1 MEFTG
6 ERYVPELES
15 PEISYEHWHRY
26 LFANEFVKGK
36 VVLDIACGEGYGS
49 YFLSKNAKKVI
60 GVDVS
65 QETINYASNKYKRNN
80 LEFRTGL
87 ASSIPAENAI
97 FDVIVSFETIE
108 HITEADQV
116 AFLADVKR
124 LLKPTGVFLVSTP
137 NKLIYS
143 DLHNYNN
150 EFHLKEFYI
159 PEFKEFL
166 SARFKYVDLL
176 GQKIE
181 MGSYMA
187 GLDGKRRSL
196 TEYRIFYTEKGF
208 RPTDEPRDIV
218 YAVAVCSDK
227 PLAKV
232 SASFAMDLTWRM
244 ISSRD
249 RQIGELTDRMAE
261 NELSVQALTAQVA
274 EKEQAMQALTAQVAE
289 KEQAM
294 QALTAQVAE
303 KEHSVHTL
311 MAQVMKKDR
320 SLNTFSA
327 RVAEKDQSV
336 RALSAQA
343 SEREQAVQTLSTQV
357 AEQELEKQAL
367 NNKLSQ
373 SQEQVLS
380 YALSKSWQI
389 TRPLRKLGHLMRGA
403 KNA

>member
-1 MEFTG
+1 
-6 ERYVPELES
+6 
-15 PEISYEHWHRY
+15 
-26 LFANEFVKGK
+26 
-36 VVLDIACGEGYGS
+36 
-49 YFLSKNAKKVI
+49 
-60 GVDVS
+60 
-65 QETINYASNKYKRNN
+65 
-80 LEFRTGL
+80 
-87 ASSIPAENAI
+87 
-97 FDVIVSFETIE
+97 
-108 HITEADQV
+108 
-116 AFLADVKR
+116 
-124 LLKPTGVFLVSTP
+124 LKPTGVFLVSTP

-289 KEQAM
+289 KE
-294 QALTAQVAE
+294 
-303 KEHSVHTL
+303 HSVHTL